1 MCSVI
6 AIFTYKT
13 FEQTVEIA
21 NANLEVEGKGHSISI
36 HSDNKDNIEYAAN
49 TVPVSRV
56 LINQICSTMNGGSF
70 LMDLHYYHSWLRFL
84 GKQQHIRKPD
94 YKHLINITRIGYF
107 MKDAKVPTD
116 EEMWG

>member
-13 FEQTVEIA
+13 FEQAVEIA

-70 LMDLHYYHSWLRFL
+70 
-84 GKQQHIRKPD
+84 
-94 YKHLINITRIGYF
+94 
-107 MKDAKVPTD
+107 
-116 EEMWG
+116 